1 MGEYEIWY
9 LKKNVLYG
17 LLSSI
22 SDLIKD
28 EDKTNF
34 NVAYWVLKTHGNI
47 ALAFKDIK
55 EATNAFRKAKHL
67 CELKRMYIHKMI
79 VYK

>member
-1 MGEYEIWY
+1 M
-9 LKKNVLYG
+9 YG
-17 LLSSI
+17 ILNSI
-22 SDLIKD
+22 SDSIKD

-34 NVAYWVLKTHGNI
+34 NLHYWVLKTHGNI

-55 EATNAFRKAKHL
+55 EAAKAFVQAKHL
-67 CELKRMYIHKMI
+67 CELKRMYTHKMI